1 MSVRKSSI
9 VWLVLGVVLITLA
22 VVVRFVVLPSASKL
36 PTDTDQSQLFEG
48 SLSALDAEAF
58 AAGDLGE
65 LMTPEAPITADRS
78 VKVDASEGDTAIV
91 TVKAVLHLPGDVT
104 QNDVHTYAVD
114 RGDLGP
120 VELSQEQQDS
130 LVPEEQ
136 KATFERHEGVA
147 FSWPIGPDKNGTA
160 LYDSVTQTAQEA
172 AFVDEGTLEGRDVY
186 NYRVDAEGPITSPS
200 ALAGFAQFPK
210 QLPKSAVAGLLQA
223 GVVPEANREVL
234 QSNLDQLPEMLDVGF
249 YSTNKVDAAV
259 DQQFGVPLRF
269 DQEQS
274 MFAAVTVNGQQVSV
288 LPLST
293 VKLHTSDADVKS
305 GADTAAK
312 NGLLLSVM
320 GIWVPI
326 ALVVI
331 GIALIVLAVVRWRKP
346 VTAEHVAARSAGEPS
361 RL

>member
-147 FSWPIGPDKNGTA
+147 FSWPIGPDKNYG
-160 LYDSVTQTAQEA
+160 
-172 AFVDEGTLEGRDVY
+172 
-186 NYRVDAEGPITSPS
+186 
-200 ALAGFAQFPK
+200 
-210 QLPKSAVAGLLQA
+210 AVRFGH
-223 GVVPEANREVL
+223 ANRPR
-234 QSNLDQLPEMLDVGF
+234 SG
-249 YSTNKVDAAV
+249 
-259 DQQFGVPLRF
+259 LR
-269 DQEQS
+269 
-274 MFAAVTVNGQQVSV
+274 
-288 LPLST
+288 
-293 VKLHTSDADVKS
+293 
-305 GADTAAK
+305 
-312 NGLLLSVM
+312 
-320 GIWVPI
+320 
-326 ALVVI
+326 
-331 GIALIVLAVVRWRKP
+331 R
-346 VTAEHVAARSAGEPS
+346 
-361 RL
+361 